1 MATLP
6 DICCFS
12 YSNLREALQGL
23 STTITLKIEYVGIH
37 IQPDELMMKL
47 K

>member
-1 MATLP
+1 MKMATLP

-12 YSNLREALQGL
+12 YRNLREALQGL
-23 STTITLKIEYVGIH
+23 SATIMLKREYT
-37 IQPDELMMKL
+37 QPDELMMKL